1 MPRPKLKSDDEVL
14 EAATVVLKRCGPIEF
29 TLSGV
34 AKEVGLSRA
43 ALIQRFTNRDT
54 LLVRMMERGVEQ
66 VRHYLNAIPIGAGPQ
81 GLWEFLQVL
90 VRSMNT
96 RNDFSVNYLI
106 SWYEL
111 QVPELRTL
119 AIQRNRAVVEGY
131 GCAGLA
137 VLCIFGGW
145 FAPYGIDQQFLGY
158 QLLPPSWSRY
168 GEVSFFLGT
177 DDLGRDV
184 LSRLLSGAAPTVGG
198 AFVVTLAATICGLVP
213 SIARRRSTGG
223 MRRRRPRER
232 ACAT

>member
-54 LLVRMMERGVEQ
+54 LLMRMMERGVEQ

-106 SWYEL
+106 SRYEL
-111 QVPELRTL
+111 QCRSYARLRSSGTARWWRGSASDCPQVLLRQLSCSCTRSSL
-119 AIQRNRAVVEGY
+119 ARR
-131 GCAGLA
+131 C
-137 VLCIFGGW
+137 
-145 FAPYGIDQQFLGY
+145 
-158 QLLPPSWSRY
+158 
-168 GEVSFFLGT
+168 
-177 DDLGRDV
+177 
-184 LSRLLSGAAPTVGG
+184 SG
-198 AFVVTLAATICGLVP
+198 P
-213 SIARRRSTGG
+213 SIRMVS
-223 MRRRRPRER
+223 
-232 ACAT
+232 

>member
-111 QVPELRTL
+111 RCRSYARLRSSGTARWWRGSASDCPSAPAAAELLLHSVIAGATMQWAVDPDGELADHVLAQIAAILCLMFPEHDD
-119 AIQRNRAVVEGY
+119 
-131 GCAGLA
+131 
-137 VLCIFGGW
+137 F
-145 FAPYGIDQQFLGY
+145 
-158 QLLPPSWSRY
+158 QLLQ
-168 GEVSFFLGT
+168 
-177 DDLGRDV
+177 
-184 LSRLLSGAAPTVGG
+184 AHA
-198 AFVVTLAATICGLVP
+198 
-213 SIARRRSTGG
+213 
-223 MRRRRPRER
+223 
-232 ACAT
+232 

>member
-96 RNDFSVNYLI
+96 RNDFSVNGSVAKIVKLEHA
-106 SWYEL
+106 WRRL
-111 QVPELRTL
+111 DGRNDDGFQV
-119 AIQRNRAVVEGY
+119 
-131 GCAGLA
+131 
-137 VLCIFGGW
+137 
-145 FAPYGIDQQFLGY
+145 APFPG
-158 QLLPPSWSRY
+158 
-168 GEVSFFLGT
+168 
-177 DDLGRDV
+177 
-184 LSRLLSGAAPTVGG
+184 
-198 AFVVTLAATICGLVP
+198 
-213 SIARRRSTGG
+213 
-223 MRRRRPRER
+223 
-232 ACAT
+232 

>member
-96 RNDFSVNYLI
+96 RNGSVAKIVKLEHAWRRLDGRNDDGF
-106 SWYEL
+106 
-111 QVPELRTL
+111 QV
-119 AIQRNRAVVEGY
+119 
-131 GCAGLA
+131 
-137 VLCIFGGW
+137 
-145 FAPYGIDQQFLGY
+145 APFPG
-158 QLLPPSWSRY
+158 
-168 GEVSFFLGT
+168 
-177 DDLGRDV
+177 
-184 LSRLLSGAAPTVGG
+184 
-198 AFVVTLAATICGLVP
+198 
-213 SIARRRSTGG
+213 
-223 MRRRRPRER
+223 
-232 ACAT
+232 

>member
-106 SWYEL
+106 SWYL
-111 QVPELRTL
+111 RSSGTARWWRGSASDCPQVLLRQLSCSCTRSSL
-119 AIQRNRAVVEGY
+119 ARR
-131 GCAGLA
+131 C
-137 VLCIFGGW
+137 
-145 FAPYGIDQQFLGY
+145 
-158 QLLPPSWSRY
+158 
-168 GEVSFFLGT
+168 
-177 DDLGRDV
+177 
-184 LSRLLSGAAPTVGG
+184 SG
-198 AFVVTLAATICGLVP
+198 P
-213 SIARRRSTGG
+213 SIRMVS
-223 MRRRRPRER
+223 
-232 ACAT
+232 

>member
-111 QVPELRTL
+111 QVPEL
-119 AIQRNRAVVEGY
+119 G
-131 GCAGLA
+131 
-137 VLCIFGGW
+137 
-145 FAPYGIDQQFLGY
+145 
-158 QLLPPSWSRY
+158 
-168 GEVSFFLGT
+168 
-177 DDLGRDV
+177 
-184 LSRLLSGAAPTVGG
+184 
-198 AFVVTLAATICGLVP
+198 
-213 SIARRRSTGG
+213 
-223 MRRRRPRER
+223 
-232 ACAT
+232 

>member
-96 RNDFSVNYLI
+96 GTVAK
-106 SWYEL
+106 
-111 QVPELRTL
+111 L
-119 AIQRNRAVVEGY
+119 AMRQPFVLFK
-131 GCAGLA
+131 GLTFQK
-137 VLCIFGGW
+137 LC
-145 FAPYGIDQQFLGY
+145 
-158 QLLPPSWSRY
+158 LP
-168 GEVSFFLGT
+168 
-177 DDLGRDV
+177 
-184 LSRLLSGAAPTVGG
+184 G
-198 AFVVTLAATICGLVP
+198 AF
-213 SIARRRSTGG
+213 
-223 MRRRRPRER
+223 RPGDHHNK
-232 ACAT
+232 

>member
-106 SWYEL
+106 SGTSSSAGATHACDPAEPRGGGGDPQATAPVL
-111 QVPELRTL
+111 LRQLSCSCTRSSL
-119 AIQRNRAVVEGY
+119 ARR
-131 GCAGLA
+131 C
-137 VLCIFGGW
+137 
-145 FAPYGIDQQFLGY
+145 
-158 QLLPPSWSRY
+158 
-168 GEVSFFLGT
+168 
-177 DDLGRDV
+177 
-184 LSRLLSGAAPTVGG
+184 SG
-198 AFVVTLAATICGLVP
+198 P
-213 SIARRRSTGG
+213 SIRMVS
-223 MRRRRPRER
+223 
-232 ACAT
+232 

>member
-1 MPRPKLKSDDEVL
+1 M
-14 EAATVVLKRCGPIEF
+14 
-29 TLSGV
+29 
-34 AKEVGLSRA
+34 GLSRA

-119 AIQRNRAVVEGY
+119 AIQRNRAVVEG
-131 GCAGLA
+131 
-137 VLCIFGGW
+137 IRKR
-145 FAPYGIDQQFLGY
+145 
-158 QLLPPSWSRY
+158 LPP
-168 GEVSFFLGT
+168 
-177 DDLGRDV
+177 V
-184 LSRLLSGAAPTVGG
+184 LLRQLSCSCTRSS
-198 AFVVTLAATICGLVP
+198 LARRCSGP
-213 SIARRRSTGG
+213 SIRMVS
-223 MRRRRPRER
+223 
-232 ACAT
+232 